1 MMRYEMN
8 KSMERVDRAVYGA
21 LDLLGDVGGFNEA
34 LSWMTALIMLL
45 LQYQTMNRFMVA
57 RLYKH
62 RDDNPNTL

>member
-45 LQYQTMNRFMVA
+45 LQY
-57 RLYKH
+57 
-62 RDDNPNTL
+62 